1 MSRGSLE
8 SEIER
13 LSRQVAS
20 LSLRVENLEAERNR
34 EGGPY
39 RTSDQGSSSYIT
51 SPVREQG
58 RSAPQLGELPSSVS
72 TRTEREALAD
82 HIGDWLGSE
91 TRGIRQGP
99 SGRDRLNLQSRV
111 YVLTRSH
118 SGSLFDPVLV
128 FHRVRDFQPYIG
140 PGGKASRA
148 VFIGFASEWEARRS
162 VDRAGLQ
169 WPRQ

>member
-1 MSRGSLE
+1 MSRSSLE

-20 LSLRVENLEAERNR
+20 LSLRVEHLEAERNR
-34 EGGPY
+34 EGRY
-39 RTSDQGSSSYIT
+39 HRASDQGISSYNSSSAGY
-51 SPVREQG
+51 QG
-58 RSAPQLGELPSSVS
+58 RAVHQRDELPSSVS
-72 TRTEREALAD
+72 SRADREALAD
-82 HIGDWLGSE
+82 HIGDWLESE
-91 TRGIRQGP
+91 TRGVRQGP

-148 VFIGFASEWEARRS
+148 VFIGFASEWEAKRS
-162 VDRAGLQ
+162 VERAGL
-169 WPRQ
+169 